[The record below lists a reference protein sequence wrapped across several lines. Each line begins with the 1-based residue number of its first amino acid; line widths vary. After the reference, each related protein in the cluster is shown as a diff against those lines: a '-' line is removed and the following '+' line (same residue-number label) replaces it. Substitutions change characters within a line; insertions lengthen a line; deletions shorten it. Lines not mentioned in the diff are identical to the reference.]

1 VKKYLVST
9 MSNSSI
15 AAQIAKYEE
24 AVNQDNNIDNY
35 WWLGISY
42 LLSGDIEEAQATW
55 FIPFANANSEI
66 ESASFN
72 VSLCEVL
79 QVAAREQT
87 VLQNYQGALQLR
99 EQFQEIESCCLE
111 NILELVLLSN
121 CCNCLFPDSLQ
132 KWGLKEAIIH
142 NQESLDSALIIAAFQ
157 QILLIVNVDN
167 IDDVLV
173 FIECSGVSK
182 ELVDLV
188 VSDASAGKYNL
199 PNASWLLFFEGCLKS
214 QPEHIGLLH
223 YLSVMYSTRGDFD
236 KSILIAEKYHSLCF
250 SDLDKVYGY
259 FLLIRSLME
268 ANNFYRVAEEIKK
281 YQELL
286 VKILDNPP
294 ADDKPSSYQVIT
306 TATGFFPYLQDT
318 PAQTHGYLNRIGEIY
333 QQCLDRNNCEVQ
345 LSPENSTSNSK
356 PNGVIRI
363 GYIASTLYSHS
374 VGWLSRWLW
383 EYHNKEKFEV
393 FTYFVKGS
401 PENLFTRK
409 WFQEKAHTSYYVGGN
424 AIEIAELIK
433 ENEIDILIDLDSL
446 TESVT
451 YEVMARRPA
460 PVQVTWLGWDA
471 CGCPGIDY
479 FIADPYVL
487 PDNAQSYYK
496 EKIWR
501 LPETYVAVDGFE
513 IGIPNIKRADFG
525 LTASDIIYFSAQK
538 GFKLNEGN
546 IIAQMQIIKQ
556 VPNSHL
562 LVKARSDN
570 DTSKKLYSAIAEQ
583 VGLDFSRIHFL
594 GRDPDEMTHRA
605 NLQIA
610 DIVLDTFPYN
620 GATTTLET
628 LWLGIPMVTK
638 VGEQFAAR
646 NAYGF
651 MMNAGITEGIS
662 YTVEEYIDWGIKL
675 GLDGEL
681 RKNIHEKLRASRNT
695 SSLWNG
701 EKFTRQ
707 IEQAYQEMWD
717 IYLQDC
723 KK

>member
-1 VKKYLVST
+1 MINL
-9 MSNSSI
+9 SI

-24 AVNQDNNIDNY
+24 AVHQDNNIDNY
-35 WWLGISY
+35 WWLGVSY
-42 LLSGDIEEAQATW
+42 LLSGDVDEAQATW
-55 FIPFANANSEI
+55 FIPFANAINDI
-66 ESASFN
+66 ESANLN
-72 VSLCEVL
+72 VSLCEIL
-79 QVAAREQT
+79 QAAAREQT

-99 EQFQEIESCCLE
+99 EQFQEIESCCLA
-111 NILELVLLSN
+111 NILELVLLSD

-132 KWGLKEAIIH
+132 GWGIKEAVID
-142 NQESLDSALIIAAFQ
+142 NQDDLDSALIIAAFQ
-157 QILLIVNVDN
+157 KILLVVNADN

-173 FIECSGVSK
+173 FIEYSKVSK

-188 VSDASAGKYNL
+188 VSNASEGKYNL
-199 PNASWLLFFEGCLKS
+199 PNASWLSFFEGCLRI

-223 YLSVMYSTRGDFD
+223 YLSVMYSARGDFD
-236 KSILIAEKYHSLCF
+236 KSILIAEKYYSLCF

-286 VKILDNPP
+286 AKILDNPP
-294 ADDKPSSYQVIT
+294 EDDKPSSYQVIT

-318 PAQTHGYLNRIGEIY
+318 PAQTHGYFNRIGEIY
-333 QQCLDRNNCEVQ
+333 QQCLDRNNHEVQ
-345 LSPENSTSNSK
+345 LLQRNSVPNSK

-393 FTYFVKGS
+393 FTYFVKGI
-401 PENLFTRK
+401 PENLFTKK
-409 WFQEKAHTSYYVGGN
+409 WFQEKSHTSYYVGVN

-460 PVQVTWLGWDA
+460 PVQVSWLGWDA

-525 LTASDIIYFSAQK
+525 LTTSDIIYFSAQK

-594 GRDPDEMTHRA
+594 GRDPDEITHRA

-681 RKNIHEKLRASRNT
+681 RNNIHGKLRASRNT
-695 SSLWNG
+695 SPLWNG

-707 IEQAYQEMWD
+707 MEEAYQEMWD
-717 IYLQDC
+717 IHLQNS